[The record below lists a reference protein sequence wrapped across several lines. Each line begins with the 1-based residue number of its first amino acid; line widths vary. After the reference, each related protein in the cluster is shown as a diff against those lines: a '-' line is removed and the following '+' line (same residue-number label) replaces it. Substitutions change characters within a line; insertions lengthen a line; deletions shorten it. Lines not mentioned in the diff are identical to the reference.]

1 MKGKERGATAG
12 RAFKQGEFAQRE
24 TPRPEPVDW
33 LGSDVSEAEVC
44 KL

>member
-1 MKGKERGATAG
+1 MKGEERGATAG
-12 RAFKQGEFAQRE
+12 RALKQGEFAE
-24 TPRPEPVDW
+24 GDTLGPEPVDV